1 MDTAHSYEDLGYR
14 PPVKPAVCEAYR
26 GTDIVDW
33 HGRIE
38 KQLLDMIGDYEKA
51 RNSNYADKLKAF
63 LEIWREN
70 KLDGSINVEDID
82 SLYAASHPLATDEWD
97 PQNYFMNLRSSLR
110 RLKASE
116 EELPRMNPNDA
127 PPPGGG
133 GGMPGGMFGGEEEP
147 GGALG
152 ADTFPPDEEGGE
164 MPAEDDMGAVPE
176 PQDEPVPV

>member
-1 MDTAHSYEDLGYR
+1 METAHSYEDLVQVSR
-14 PPVKPAVCEAYR
+14 IQPAVCEAYR

-38 KQLLDMIGDYEKA
+38 KQLLDLVSDYEKA
-51 RNSNYADKLKAF
+51 RNSNYADKLKAY
-63 LEIWREN
+63 LDIWREY

-82 SLYAASHPLATDEWD
+82 SLYAGAHPLAQDEWD

-133 GGMPGGMFGGEEEP
+133 GGGMPGGMFGGEEEA
-147 GGALG
+147 GGALDQ
-152 ADTFPPDEEGGE
+152 DTFPEAGEEGE
-164 MPAEDDMGAVPE
+164 MPADDMGSVPDPE
-176 PQDEPVPV
+176 DQVPA